1 MILEFPIERDELLLI
16 FNISHSLSYVLHENG
31 KLTTPEN
38 WCGTAKRFCLRNA
51 SQEFAMMN
59 GFQKPTDETILH
71 YWNSIMQIRFQKQ
84 LIELANKKA
93 KRTMK
98 KQSK

>member
-1 MILEFPIERDELLLI
+1 MVLEFPIERDELLLI
-16 FNISHSLSYVLHENG
+16 FSISLSASYVLQTDG
-31 KLTTPEN
+31 KLSTPEN

-51 SQEFAMMN
+51 SEEFARLN

-84 LIELANKKA
+84 LIDLANKKA
-93 KRTMK
+93 KRAK
-98 KQSK
+98 KYK